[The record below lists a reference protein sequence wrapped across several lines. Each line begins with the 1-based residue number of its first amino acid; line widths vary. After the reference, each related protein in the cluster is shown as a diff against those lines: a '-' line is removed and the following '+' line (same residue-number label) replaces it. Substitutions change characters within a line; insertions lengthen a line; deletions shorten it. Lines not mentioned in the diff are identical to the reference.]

1 MYICNIFFIHSPVDE
16 HLGCFQALAIVNS
29 AAMKIGVHVSFS
41 IMILSKYMLGSGIA
55 GSYGNS
61 VSIFLRTLHT
71 VLHSDCTKLDS
82 HRQYRKVPFSPHPLW
97 HLLFVV
103 FNDGHFEQCE
113 VVPYCSFDLHFSNN

>member
-1 MYICNIFFIHSPVDE
+1 M
-16 HLGCFQALAIVNS
+16 NS

-61 VSIFLRTLHT
+61 VSSLLRTLHT

-82 HRQYRKVPFSPHPLW
+82 HRQYRKVPFFPHPLW

-103 FNDGHFEQCE
+103 FNDGHFDQCE